1 MILFGPSGNSQS
13 FYDEGNSKT
22 EQTPAWVKNRGLD
35 YFEYSFGRGVNMGE
49 EKASILC
56 DAFKSAG
63 VGISVHAPYYINFAS
78 TEEDKASNSF
88 RYVLD
93 SAKIMNLLGGNRVI
107 FHPAAQGKQSRE
119 SAVNLTLNRLKTL
132 CEYIYANN
140 LEHIYYCPETMGK
153 LGQIGTIEEVTEFC
167 KVDKIFIPTVDFGH
181 VNAREQGSLNT
192 EEDYGN
198 RLDYMI
204 AELGFERMKHFH
216 IHFSKIQ
223 YSEKGEVRH
232 LTFEDTKY
240 GPEFYPLAVAL
251 KKRGLEPVVICESA
265 GTQAEDA
272 LEMKREYFSLT

>member
-1 MILFGPSGNSQS
+1 MILFGPSGNSTS
-13 FYDEGNSKT
+13 FTLEGYKKT
-22 EQTPAWVKNRGLD
+22 EQAAAWVKARGLD

-49 EKASILC
+49 EKAVSIGN
-56 DAFKSAG
+56 AFKQAG

-78 TEEDKASNSF
+78 TENDKAENSF
-88 RYVLD
+88 TYVLD
-93 SAKIMNLLGGNRVI
+93 SAKMVNLMGGNRVI

-132 CEYIYANN
+132 CEHVYKNN
-140 LEHIYYCPETMGK
+140 FEHLYFCPETMGK
-153 LGQIGTIEEVTEFC
+153 LGQIGTVEEVAEFC
-167 KVDKIFIPTVDFGH
+167 KIDKIFIPTVDFGH
-181 VNAREQGSLNT
+181 INARENGSLVT
-192 EEDYGN
+192 EEDYGS

-204 AELGFERMKHFH
+204 SELGYDRMKHFH

-240 GPEFYPLAVAL
+240 GPEFSPLAIAL
-251 KKRGLEPVVICESA
+251 KKRSLEPVVICESA

-272 LEMKREYFSLT
+272 LEMKNIYLSLG